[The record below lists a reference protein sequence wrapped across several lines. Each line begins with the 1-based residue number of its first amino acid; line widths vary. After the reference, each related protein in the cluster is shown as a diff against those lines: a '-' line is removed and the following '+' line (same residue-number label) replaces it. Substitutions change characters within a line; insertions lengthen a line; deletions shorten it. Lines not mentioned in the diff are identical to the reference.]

1 MDRIHRAKEVTGM
14 KFIKTAVAAAIF
26 FAISG
31 CAVRDYAPSGIV
43 AAEVWGKQIT
53 YSRDDYKKTSTTK
66 GGDISTSSHNVFLR
80 AVRVDGETDT
90 GKIIAYVMVRT
101 SEWKF
106 LDSAY
111 TIDGKEW
118 PTIVLD
124 RDVNYCSQYGCS
136 LAEHVVVRLP
146 REYLATRITE
156 GVQLKLSGKRGEEI
170 VYIPGNYVRT
180 FLAALPMGK
189 KGAVE

>member
-1 MDRIHRAKEVTGM
+1 MRSIRV
-14 KFIKTAVAAAIF
+14 AVATVIF

-43 AAEVWGKQIT
+43 GAETWARQIS

-66 GGDISTSSHNVFLR
+66 GGDISTSSHTVFLR
-80 AVRVDGETDT
+80 ATRIDGTPDVDQ
-90 GKIIAYVMVRT
+90 IIAYVIART
-101 SEWKF
+101 REWKF
-106 LDSAY
+106 LENAY

-124 RDVNYCSQYGCS
+124 RDVNYCSSYGCS

-146 REYLATRITE
+146 REYLTTQTAE
-156 GVQLKLSGKRGEEI
+156 GVQLKISGKRGDEI
-170 VYIPGNYVRT
+170 VFIPGNYVQT
-180 FLAALPMGK
+180 FLAVLPPEKQG
-189 KGAVE
+189 VVQ